1 LDSTNNYIS
10 KFLDYLGIEKRY
22 SQLTVQAYH
31 RDLEQFFLFLKTDFG
46 ELSLNQVKHTHI
58 RSWMAQCSGV
68 GVQASSINRK
78 LSTLRSFFKYAV
90 QQNWITKLPTEVLQ
104 NPKRKKKLPVFVQE
118 QQVANMLSDLS
129 DNETFEQKTHQL
141 IIELLYSLG
150 LRRAELIGLKI
161 QNIDNSSAT
170 ARIMGKGG
178 KERILPLPKQ
188 ILQMCNQ
195 YKQERS
201 TIVAA
206 THDQLLC
213 LTNGK
218 PLYEKYV
225 YNVVRRHLGMHTTLT
240 KRSPHVMRHTFA
252 TQLLNNGADLNAVKS
267 LLGHASIA
275 ATQVYTHNTVEK
287 LKEAYKKAHPKA

>member
-1 LDSTNNYIS
+1 LESTNSYIS
-10 KFLDYLGIEKRY
+10 RFLDYLGVEKRY

-46 ELSLNQVKHTHI
+46 ELSLGQVKHTHI

-68 GVQASSINRK
+68 GVQANSINRK
-78 LSTLRSFFKYAV
+78 LSTLRSFFKYAM
-90 QQNWITKLPTEVLQ
+90 QQQWITKLPTEVLQ

-161 QNIDNSSAT
+161 QDIDNSSAT

-201 TIVAA
+201 TIAAA
-206 THDQLLC
+206 THDHLLC

>member
-1 LDSTNNYIS
+1 MDSTNNYIS